1 MESKFIDISDSGF
14 NPVPTSGQNLLQ
26 LFPVV
31 ENEISY
37 EEFFRNHLLKNL
49 PCLIK
54 SNDFIKTWPSFT
66 DWINAKDVKWLLRT
80 TYHIGKAVQVKT
92 LKNVF
97 ILKIGILEE
106 TVPIIQVCCVLKQLK
121 YNLEF
126 SFNLDM
132 IKGLIFGVKISLSFT
147 NKITSCD
154 SNLWQTSKSRSSAK
168 AMCI

>member
-66 DWINAKDVKWLLRT
+66 DWINAKDGSCNLNFFRTVLPSNQKVPVSDCDVKYFNSQEKVEMTLEDYLSYWESRSSENVKKCLYLKDWHFRRDCPNYTGLLRT
-80 TYHIGKAVQVKT
+80 QTI
-92 LKNVF
+92 
-97 ILKIGILEE
+97 KIQLGI
-106 TVPIIQVCCVLKQLK
+106 
-121 YNLEF
+121 
-126 SFNLDM
+126 
-132 IKGLIFGVKISLSFT
+132 
-147 NKITSCD
+147 
-154 SNLWQTSKSRSSAK
+154 
-168 AMCI
+168 